1 MIKSKFLAVGVMSG
15 TSMDGIDISLISS
28 DGKKSYKH
36 IKSKFYSY
44 KKSTKTILSK
54 LVDSLTVSKHSL
66 AHLRSVEELITF
78 EYITALKK
86 FLKDENLLKID
97 LIALHGQTIF
107 HDPINKSSI
116 QLCDEVKIK
125 GVFNLPIVSDFRQ
138 KDLSL
143 GGQGAPLTPIFH
155 KLLML
160 KLKMTPPICFVNIG
174 GISNITVVNDK
185 EQIFAYDTGPGMC
198 LLDQYMFL
206 KKKINFDKSGKYSLK
221 GKVNS
226 KILNKLMR
234 DKYFRKKNNK
244 SLDRNY
250 FTLNHFIKL
259 NFNDACSTISAFT
272 ALTIS
277 KEANRFNARYLI
289 VSGGGSKNKYV
300 VNLMKETFKGKI
312 LTADNLNLNS
322 DFIESQAFAYLGIRR
337 IKDLAISFPS
347 TTGVKYAVSGG
358 KVN

>member
-15 TSMDGIDISLISS
+15 TSMDGIDISLILS

-44 KKSTKTILSK
+44 KRSTKTILSK
-54 LVDSLTVSKHSL
+54 LMDSFTVSKHSL
-66 AHLRSVEELITF
+66 AHLSGAEQLVTL
-78 EYITALKK
+78 EYIAALKK

-125 GVFNLPIVSDFRQ
+125 GVFNLPTVSDFRQ

-160 KLKMTPPICFVNIG
+160 DLKMTPPLCFVNIG
-174 GISNITVVNDK
+174 GISNITVIEDQ
-185 EQIFAYDTGPGMC
+185 EYIYAYDTGPGMC
-198 LLDQYMFL
+198 LIDQYMFL
-206 KKKINFDKSGKYSLK
+206 KKKINFDKGGKHSLI
-221 GKVNS
+221 GKVNLE
-226 KILNKLMR
+226 ILNKLLN
-234 DKYFRKKNNK
+234 DKYFRKKKNK

-250 FTLNHFIKL
+250 FTLNPFMKL
-259 NFNDACSTISAFT
+259 NFNDACATISAFT
-272 ALTIS
+272 AIS
-277 KEANRFNARYLI
+277 IIKEANRFNARYLI

-300 VNLMKETFKGKI
+300 INLMNETFKGKI
-312 LTADNLNLNS
+312 LTADDLNLNS

-337 IKDLAISFPS
+337 MKNLPISFPS
-347 TTGVKYAVSGG
+347 TTGVKYSVTGG

>member
-15 TSMDGIDISLISS
+15 TSMDGIDISLILS

-44 KKSTKTILSK
+44 KQSTKTTLSK
-54 LVDSLTVSKHSL
+54 FVDSFTVSKHSL
-66 AHLRSVEELITF
+66 ALLRGAEELVTF
-78 EYITALKK
+78 EYIAALKK
-86 FLKDENLLKID
+86 FLKDENLSKID
-97 LIALHGQTIF
+97 LISLHGQTIF

-125 GVFNLPIVSDFRQ
+125 GSFKLPIVNDFRQ

-160 KLKMTPPICFVNIG
+160 DSKMSLPVCFVNIG
-174 GISNITVVNDK
+174 GISNITVLDD
-185 EQIFAYDTGPGMC
+185 QGHIYAYDTGPGMC
-198 LLDQYMFL
+198 LLDQYISR
-206 KKKINFDKSGKYSLK
+206 KKKINFDKGGKYSLK
-221 GKVNS
+221 GIINLT
-226 KILNKLMR
+226 ILNKLMS
-234 DKYFRKKNNK
+234 DKYFRKKKNK

-250 FTLNHFIKL
+250 FSLKPFMKL

-272 ALTIS
+272 ALTIT
-277 KEANRFNARYLI
+277 KEANRSNAKYLI

-300 VNLMKETFKGKI
+300 INLMKETFKGK
-312 LTADNLNLNS
+312 LFTANHLNLNP

-337 IKDLAISFPS
+337 IRDLPISFPS

-358 KVN
+358 NVN

>member
-1 MIKSKFLAVGVMSG
+1 MINSKFLAVGVMSG

-44 KKSTKTILSK
+44 KQSTKTILLR
-54 LVDSLTVSKHSL
+54 LVDSFAVSKHSI
-66 AHLRSVEELITF
+66 AHISSAEELVTF
-78 EYITALKK
+78 EYIAALKN
-86 FLKDENLLKID
+86 FLKTENLLKID

-125 GVFNLPIVSDFRQ
+125 GSFKLPIVNNFRQ

-160 KLKMTPPICFVNIG
+160 EKKITLPVCFVNIG
-174 GISNITVVNDK
+174 GISNITALDN
-185 EQIFAYDTGPGMC
+185 QGHIYAYDTGPGMC
-198 LLDQYMFL
+198 LLDQYISQ
-206 KKKINFDKSGKYSLK
+206 KKKINFDKGGKHSLK
-221 GKVNS
+221 GNVNLT
-226 KILNKLMR
+226 ILNKLMS
-234 DKYFRKKNNK
+234 DKYFNKKKNK

-250 FTLNHFIKL
+250 FSVHPFMKL

-272 ALTIS
+272 AFTITR
-277 KEANRFNARYLI
+277 EANRFNAQHLI

-300 VNLMKETFKGKI
+300 INLMKETFKGKL
-312 LTADNLNLNS
+312 LTADNINLNS

-337 IKDLAISFPS
+337 IKNLPISFPS
-347 TTGVKYAVSGG
+347 TTGVKYSVTGG

>member
-15 TSMDGIDISLISS
+15 TSMDGVDISLILS

-44 KKSTKTILSK
+44 KQSTKTILLK
-54 LVDSLTVSKHSL
+54 LVDSFTVSKHSL
-66 AHLRSVEELITF
+66 ALIGSAEESVTF
-78 EYITALKK
+78 EYIDALKK
-86 FLKDENLLKID
+86 FLKDENLSKID
-97 LIALHGQTIF
+97 LISLHGQTVF

-125 GVFNLPIVSDFRQ
+125 GSFKLPIVNDFRQ

-160 KLKMTPPICFVNIG
+160 DSKMTLPACFVNIG
-174 GISNITVVNDK
+174 GISNITVLDD
-185 EQIFAYDTGPGMC
+185 QGDIYAYDTGPGMC
-198 LLDQYMFL
+198 LLDQYISR
-206 KKKINFDKSGKYSLK
+206 KKKINFDKGGKHSQK
-221 GKVNS
+221 GIINLT
-226 KILNKLMR
+226 ILNKLMS
-234 DKYFRKKNNK
+234 DKYFNKNKNK

-250 FTLNHFIKL
+250 FSVHPFMKL

-272 ALTIS
+272 ALTIT
-277 KEANRFNARYLI
+277 KEANRFNAQYLI

-300 VNLMKETFKGKI
+300 INLMKETFKGK
-312 LTADNLNLNS
+312 LFTADHLNLNP

-337 IKDLAISFPS
+337 MKNLSISFPS
-347 TTGVKYAVSGG
+347 TTGVKYSVTGG

>member
-15 TSMDGIDISLISS
+15 TSMDGIDISLILS

-36 IKSKFYSY
+36 IKSKFYTY
-44 KKSTKTILSK
+44 KQSTKTTLSK
-54 LVDSLTVSKHSL
+54 FVDSFTVSKRSL
-66 AHLRSVEELITF
+66 ALLRGAEELVTF
-78 EYITALKK
+78 EYIAALKK
-86 FLKDENLLKID
+86 FLKDENLSKID
-97 LIALHGQTIF
+97 LISLHGQTIF

-125 GVFNLPIVSDFRQ
+125 GSFKLPIVNDFRQ

-160 KLKMTPPICFVNIG
+160 DSKMTLPACFVNIG
-174 GISNITVVNDK
+174 GISNITVLDD
-185 EQIFAYDTGPGMC
+185 QGHIYAYDTGPGMC

-206 KKKINFDKSGKYSLK
+206 KKKMNFDKNGKHSLK

-226 KILNKLMR
+226 KILDKLMS
-234 DKYFRKKNNK
+234 DKYFNKNKNK

-250 FTLNHFIKL
+250 FSVHPFMKL

-272 ALTIS
+272 ALTIT
-277 KEANRFNARYLI
+277 KEANRSNAKYLI
-289 VSGGGSKNKYV
+289 VSGGGSKNKHV
-300 VNLMKETFKGKI
+300 INLMK
-312 LTADNLNLNS
+312 
-322 DFIESQAFAYLGIRR
+322 
-337 IKDLAISFPS
+337 
-347 TTGVKYAVSGG
+347 
-358 KVN
+358 

>member
-1 MIKSKFLAVGVMSG
+1 MIKNKFLAVGVMSG
-15 TSMDGIDISLISS
+15 TSMDGIDISLILS

-36 IKSKFYSY
+36 IKSKFYNY

-54 LVDSLTVSKHSL
+54 LVDSFSVSKHSL
-66 AHLRSVEELITF
+66 ALISSTEEVVTS
-78 EYITALKK
+78 EYITALKN
-86 FLKDENLLKID
+86 FLKDQNLSKID

-107 HDPINKSSI
+107 HDPINRSSI

-125 GVFNLPIVSDFRQ
+125 GSFKLPIVNDFRQ

-160 KLKMTPPICFVNIG
+160 DSKMTLPACFVNIG
-174 GISNITVVNDK
+174 GISNITVLDD
-185 EQIFAYDTGPGMC
+185 QGDIYAYDTGPGMC
-198 LLDQYMFL
+198 LLDQYISR
-206 KKKINFDKSGKYSLK
+206 KKKINFDRGGKHSLK
-221 GKVNS
+221 GIINLT
-226 KILNKLMR
+226 ILNKLMN
-234 DKYFRKKNNK
+234 DKYFNKKKNK

-250 FTLNHFIKL
+250 FSIHPFMKL

-272 ALTIS
+272 ALTLT
-277 KEANRFNARYLI
+277 KEANRSNAKYLI

-300 VNLMKETFKGKI
+300 INLMKETFKGKL
-312 LTADNLNLNS
+312 LTVDHLKFNS

-337 IKDLAISFPS
+337 IKNLSISFPR
-347 TTGVKYAVSGG
+347 TTGVKYPATGG

>member
-1 MIKSKFLAVGVMSG
+1 MINSKFLAVGVMSG

-44 KKSTKTILSK
+44 KQSTKTILLR
-54 LVDSLTVSKHSL
+54 LVDSFAVSKHSI
-66 AHLRSVEELITF
+66 AHISSAEELVTF
-78 EYITALKK
+78 EYIAALKN
-86 FLKDENLLKID
+86 FLKTENLLKID

-107 HDPINKSSI
+107 HDSINKSSI

-125 GVFNLPIVSDFRQ
+125 GSFKLPIVNNFRQ

-160 KLKMTPPICFVNIG
+160 EKKITLPVCFVNIG
-174 GISNITVVNDK
+174 GISNITALDN
-185 EQIFAYDTGPGMC
+185 QGHIYAYDTGPGMC
-198 LLDQYMFL
+198 LLDQYISQ
-206 KKKINFDKSGKYSLK
+206 KKKINFDKGGKHSLK
-221 GKVNS
+221 GNVNLT
-226 KILNKLMR
+226 ILNKLMS
-234 DKYFRKKNNK
+234 DKYFNKKKNK

-250 FTLNHFIKL
+250 FSVHPFMKL

-272 ALTIS
+272 AFTITR
-277 KEANRFNARYLI
+277 EANRFNAQHLI

-300 VNLMKETFKGKI
+300 INLMKETFKGKL
-312 LTADNLNLNS
+312 LTADNINLNS

-337 IKDLAISFPS
+337 IKNLPISFPS
-347 TTGVKYAVSGG
+347 TTGVKYSVTGG

>member
-1 MIKSKFLAVGVMSG
+1 MIKNKFLAVGVMSG
-15 TSMDGIDISLISS
+15 TSMDGIDISLILS

-36 IKSKFYSY
+36 IKSKFYNY
-44 KKSTKTILSK
+44 KKSTKTILLK
-54 LVDSLTVSKHSL
+54 LVDSFTVSKHSVAL
-66 AHLRSVEELITF
+66 LRGTEELVTF
-78 EYITALKK
+78 EHIAALKN
-86 FLKDENLLKID
+86 FLKDENLSKID

-107 HDPINKSSI
+107 HDPIKKSSI
-116 QLCDEVKIK
+116 QLCDELKIK

-160 KLKMTPPICFVNIG
+160 KLKMTPPLCFVNIG
-174 GISNITVVNDK
+174 GISNITVIDDQ
-185 EQIFAYDTGPGMC
+185 EYIYAYDTGPGMC

-206 KKKINFDKSGKYSLK
+206 KKKINFDKGGMHSLK
-221 GKVNS
+221 GKVNL
-226 KILNKLMR
+226 KILNKLMS
-234 DKYFRKKNNK
+234 DNYFCKKKNK

-250 FTLNHFIKL
+250 FSLNPFMKL
-259 NFNDACSTISAFT
+259 NFNDACATISAFT
-272 ALTIS
+272 AIS
-277 KEANRFNARYLI
+277 IIKEANRFNARYLI

-300 VNLMKETFKGKI
+300 INLMNETFKGKI
-312 LTADNLNLNS
+312 LTADDLNLNS

-337 IKDLAISFPS
+337 MKNLPISFPS
-347 TTGVKYAVSGG
+347 TTGVKYSVTGG

>member
-15 TSMDGIDISLISS
+15 TSMDGIDISLILS

-36 IKSKFYSY
+36 IKSKFYTY
-44 KKSTKTILSK
+44 KQSTKTTLSK
-54 LVDSLTVSKHSL
+54 FVDSFTVSKHSL
-66 AHLRSVEELITF
+66 ALLRGAEELVTS
-78 EYITALKK
+78 EYIAALKK
-86 FLKDENLLKID
+86 FLKDENLSKID

-125 GVFNLPIVSDFRQ
+125 GSLKLPIVNDFRQ

-160 KLKMTPPICFVNIG
+160 ESKMTLPVCFVNIG
-174 GISNITVVNDK
+174 GISNITVLDD
-185 EQIFAYDTGPGMC
+185 QGYIYAYDTGPGMC
-198 LLDQYMFL
+198 LLDQYISR
-206 KKKINFDKSGKYSLK
+206 KKKIYFDKGGKHSQK
-221 GKVNS
+221 GIINLT
-226 KILNKLMR
+226 ILNNLMS
-234 DKYFRKKNNK
+234 DNYFRKKKNK

-250 FTLNHFIKL
+250 FSLNPFMKL
-259 NFNDACSTISAFT
+259 NFNDACATISAFT
-272 ALTIS
+272 AIS
-277 KEANRFNARYLI
+277 IIKEANRFNARYLI

-300 VNLMKETFKGKI
+300 INLMKETFKGK
-312 LTADNLNLNS
+312 LFTANHLNLNP

-337 IKDLAISFPS
+337 IRDLPISFPS
-347 TTGVKYAVSGG
+347 TTGVKYSVTGG

>member
-15 TSMDGIDISLISS
+15 TSMDGVDISLILS

-44 KKSTKTILSK
+44 KQSTKTILLK
-54 LVDSLTVSKHSL
+54 LVDSFTVSKHSL
-66 AHLRSVEELITF
+66 ALIGSAEESVTS
-78 EYITALKK
+78 EYIDALKK
-86 FLKDENLLKID
+86 FLKDENLSKID
-97 LIALHGQTIF
+97 LISLHGQTVF

-125 GVFNLPIVSDFRQ
+125 GSLKLPIVNDFRQ

-160 KLKMTPPICFVNIG
+160 DSKMTLPACFVNIG
-174 GISNITVVNDK
+174 GISNITVLDD
-185 EQIFAYDTGPGMC
+185 QGHIYAYDTGPGMC
-198 LLDQYMFL
+198 LLDQYISR
-206 KKKINFDKSGKYSLK
+206 KKKINFDKGGKHSQK
-221 GKVNS
+221 GIINLT
-226 KILNKLMR
+226 ILNKLMS
-234 DKYFRKKNNK
+234 DKYFNKNKNK

-250 FTLNHFIKL
+250 FSVHPFMKL

-272 ALTIS
+272 ALTIT
-277 KEANRFNARYLI
+277 KEANRFNAQYLI

-300 VNLMKETFKGKI
+300 INLMKETFKGK
-312 LTADNLNLNS
+312 LFTADHLNLNP

-337 IKDLAISFPS
+337 MKNLSISFPS
-347 TTGVKYAVSGG
+347 TTGVKYSITGG
-358 KVN
+358 NVN

>member
-1 MIKSKFLAVGVMSG
+1 MIKNKFLAVGVMSG
-15 TSMDGIDISLISS
+15 TSMDGIDISLILS

-44 KKSTKTILSK
+44 KKSTKKVLSK
-54 LVDSLTVSKHSL
+54 LVDSFSVSKHSL
-66 AHLRSVEELITF
+66 ALISGAEELVSF
-78 EYITALKK
+78 EYISALKK

-107 HDPINKSSI
+107 HDPIKKSSI
-116 QLCDEVKIK
+116 QLCDVAKIK
-125 GVFNLPIVSDFRQ
+125 GIFNLPIVSDFRQ

-155 KLLML
+155 KMVML
-160 KLKMTPPICFVNIG
+160 ELKMTPPLCFVNIG
-174 GISNITVVNDK
+174 GISNITTINDK

-206 KKKINFDKSGKYSLK
+206 KKKINFDKNGKQSLK
-221 GKVNS
+221 GKINS
-226 KILNKLMR
+226 KILNKLMS

-250 FTLNHFIKL
+250 FSLDPFMRL

-272 ALTIS
+272 AITIT

-289 VSGGGSKNKYV
+289 LSGGGSKNKYV
-300 VNLMKETFKGKI
+300 INLMKETFKGKI
-312 LTADNLNLNS
+312 LTADNLNLNP

-337 IKDLAISFPS
+337 IKDLPISFPS
-347 TTGVKYAVSGG
+347 TTGVKYSVSGG

>member
-15 TSMDGIDISLISS
+15 TSMDGIDISLILS

-36 IKSKFYSY
+36 IKSKFYNY
-44 KKSTKTILSK
+44 KQSTKTILSK
-54 LVDSLTVSKHSL
+54 LVDSFTVSKHSL
-66 AHLRSVEELITF
+66 AHIRHAEELVTF

-116 QLCDEVKIK
+116 QLCDEIKIK

-160 KLKMTPPICFVNIG
+160 ELKMTPPLCFVNIG
-174 GISNITVVNDK
+174 GISNITVIDDQK
-185 EQIFAYDTGPGMC
+185 YIYAYDTGPGMC

-206 KKKINFDKSGKYSLK
+206 KKKINFDKGGKHSLI

-226 KILNKLMR
+226 KILKKLMS
-234 DKYFRKKNNK
+234 DKYFHKKKNK

-250 FTLNHFIKL
+250 FSLNPFMKL
-259 NFNDACSTISAFT
+259 NFNDACATISALT
-272 ALTIS
+272 AFSIT

-289 VSGGGSKNKYV
+289 VSGGGSNNKYV
-300 VNLMKETFKGKI
+300 TNLINETFKGKI
-312 LTADNLNLNS
+312 FTADNLNLNS

-337 IKDLAISFPS
+337 MKNLSISFPS
-347 TTGVKYAVSGG
+347 TTGVKYSVTGG
-358 KVN
+358 KIN

>member
-15 TSMDGIDISLISS
+15 TSMDGIDISLILS

-44 KKSTKTILSK
+44 KQSTKTILLK
-54 LVDSLTVSKHSL
+54 LVDSFTISKHSL
-66 AHLRSVEELITF
+66 ALISIAEELVTY
-78 EYITALKK
+78 EYISAIKN

-116 QLCDEVKIK
+116 QLCDELKIK
-125 GVFNLPIVSDFRQ
+125 DSFKLPIVNDFRQ

-155 KLLML
+155 KLIML
-160 KLKMTPPICFVNIG
+160 ASKMTPPVCFVNIG
-174 GISNITVVNDK
+174 GISNITVVDDHGH
-185 EQIFAYDTGPGMC
+185 IYAYDTGPGMC
-198 LLDQYMFL
+198 LLDQYISR
-206 KKKINFDKSGKYSLK
+206 KKKINFDKDGKHSLK
-221 GKVNS
+221 GKVDLT
-226 KILNKLMR
+226 ILNRLMS
-234 DKYFRKKNNK
+234 DKYFNKKKNK

-250 FTLNHFIKL
+250 FSIHPFKKL
-259 NFNDACSTISAFT
+259 NFNDACATISAFT
-272 ALTIS
+272 ALTII
-277 KEANRFNARYLI
+277 KEANRFNAKHLI

-300 VNLMKETFKGKI
+300 INRMKETFKGK
-312 LTADNLNLNS
+312 LFTADHLNLNS

-337 IKDLAISFPS
+337 MKNLSISFPS
-347 TTGVKYAVSGG
+347 TTGVKYSVTGG

>member
-15 TSMDGIDISLISS
+15 TSMDGVDISLILS

-44 KKSTKTILSK
+44 RQSTKTILLK
-54 LVDSLTVSKHSL
+54 LVDSFTVSKHSL
-66 AHLRSVEELITF
+66 ALIGRAEESVTF
-78 EYITALKK
+78 EYIAALKN
-86 FLKDENLLKID
+86 FLKDENLSKID
-97 LIALHGQTIF
+97 LISLHGQTIF

-125 GVFNLPIVSDFRQ
+125 GSFKLPIVNDFRQ

-160 KLKMTPPICFVNIG
+160 DSKMTLPACFVNIG
-174 GISNITVVNDK
+174 GISNITVLDD
-185 EQIFAYDTGPGMC
+185 QGDIYAYDTGPGMC
-198 LLDQYMFL
+198 LLDQYISR
-206 KKKINFDKSGKYSLK
+206 KKKINFDKGGKHSLK
-221 GKVNS
+221 GIINLT
-226 KILNKLMR
+226 ILNKLMN
-234 DKYFRKKNNK
+234 DKYFNKNKNK

-250 FTLNHFIKL
+250 FSVHPFMKL

-272 ALTIS
+272 ALTIT
-277 KEANRFNARYLI
+277 KEANRSNAKYLI

-300 VNLMKETFKGKI
+300 INLMNETFKGK
-312 LTADNLNLNS
+312 LFTADHLNFNS

-337 IKDLAISFPS
+337 IKNLPISFPR
-347 TTGVKYAVSGG
+347 TTGVKYPATGG